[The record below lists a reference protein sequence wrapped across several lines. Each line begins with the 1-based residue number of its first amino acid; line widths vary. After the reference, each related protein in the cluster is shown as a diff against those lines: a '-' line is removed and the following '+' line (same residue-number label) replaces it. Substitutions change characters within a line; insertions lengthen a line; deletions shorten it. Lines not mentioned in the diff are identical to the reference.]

1 MSLTRGAILR
11 CLMRN
16 CKIASCRARPS
27 GTELARDYHRSRD
40 HIHIEW
46 NAQNG
51 KRINAIPRKHDQQSS
66 DPRPDSFR
74 RPFLGRWQR
83 EPGMRF
89 RTHISDP
96 PQKLCPLLLHV
107 CYFVKFL
114 DHMVAVS
121 IFASRL
127 VLGRARFSSLSF
139 R

>member
-1 MSLTRGAILR
+1 MSLTRGTILR

-16 CKIASCRARPS
+16 CKIVSCRARPS
-27 GTELARDYHRSRD
+27 GTEPERDYHRSRD
-40 HIHIEW
+40 RIEW

-51 KRINAIPRKHDQQSS
+51 KRKNVIPRKYDQQSS
-66 DPRPDSFR
+66 DPLPDSFR

-89 RTHISDP
+89 GTHISDP
-96 PQKLCPLLLHV
+96 PQKRCPLLLHV

-114 DHMVAVS
+114 DHRVAVS

-127 VLGRARFSSLSF
+127 VLAFKESNYSF
-139 R
+139 